1 VRTSSVLLLLSFC
14 LVHSGDA
21 ACASAGSGQSLEIGV
36 SYLHLR
42 KSFLDFPMVWTST
55 LAVVSARYEV
65 TAGKFLHR
73 ISFDYGRSTYIN
85 INGSRRS
92 GHNSFSVFGFT
103 YDFIWRKLPVGG
115 IQRLGWGLGFSL
127 ENQQISQRS
136 EMNPGQYNQQKDHY
150 FGVGPVGELI
160 WKLGP
165 GRLRFQLSPLMSI
178 PRVSFGIL
186 RSDAGFTERS
196 YLWWFGLKTGA
207 RYASTILANCELSVG
222 LNREAFVYG
231 RTWRTTP
238 QMDMFYS
245 GGSII
250 LSSVEVSL
258 NYHF

>member
-85 INGSRRS
+85 INGSRRW

-222 LNREAFVYG
+222 LNRKAFVYG